1 MKIKTQL
8 LKIYGTQKE
17 IHSST
22 GLPQETRKISNKQ
35 SKLIPKG
42 TRKLSTNKDK
52 HFNRYTV
59 VSQDGFNLHFTKGTQ
74 CKSDWSVSLIHLL
87 LNLFHMIP

>member
-1 MKIKTQL
+1 MEMKTQL

-22 GLPQETRKISNKQ
+22 GLSQETKKISSKQ
-35 SKLIPKG
+35 SKLILKG
-42 TRKLSTNKDK
+42 TRKIRTNKDK

-59 VSQDGFNLHFTKGTQ
+59 VSHDGFNLHFTKGTQ
-74 CKSDWSVSLIHLL
+74 CKSD
-87 LNLFHMIP
+87 